1 MPPKSFDLD
10 RQGLA
15 ALLGPSLAGVTVT
28 DKAAK
33 AVIADSGTVKTY
45 TVEVNAASGEAPEV
59 LARQASSLGF
69 QVLATEDPDLFMLR
83 GDRLTFFVDLLDP
96 RFWLFHTASGAGR
109 ARRALRRLVWDS
121 RQVDSCW
128 FPQSLLRSI
137 QASGTSRWF
146 KADFKGK
153 GFLPNEGVSDLR
165 LRVQLEGDHPDVL
178 FDILAS
184 SDAYRTA
191 AALSAVACR
200 VGDADNWVDEIAHLN
215 GSFVA
220 RGRSFENHVGF
231 VADAV
236 DRYRKLVERVENR
249 YRLSWRT
256 ADHGGLSFDGDV
268 LTISLS
274 RRVTDLDQL
283 LDGLFSCRDPF
294 RLWAVPRKVSDDF
307 ATAEVV
313 DLHIGEAFSMDIAT
327 DYIRVYLSD
336 RVCGNTVL
344 RLLTNLQ
351 HRYDATASA
360 DPIRVDSDLA
370 LV

>member
-1 MPPKSFDLD
+1 MAPSSFDLD

-15 ALLGPSLAGVTVT
+15 ALLGPWLAGTTTV
-28 DKAAK
+28 DKAAR
-33 AVIADSGTVKTY
+33 ALIAGSGTVKTY
-45 TVEVNAASGEAPEV
+45 TVEVNAAEGEAPEV

-69 QVLATEDPDLFMLR
+69 DVQSTRDSDLFVLR
-83 GDRLTFFVDLLDP
+83 RDRLTFFADLLDP
-96 RFWLFHTASGAGR
+96 RFWLLHTASGAGR
-109 ARRALRRLVWDS
+109 AKQAVRRLVWDS

-128 FPQSLLRSI
+128 FPQTLLHSI

-146 KADFKGK
+146 KADFKGE
-153 GFLPNEGVSDLR
+153 GFLPADGVADRR
-165 LRVQLEGDHPDVL
+165 LRVQLEGEHPDEL
-178 FDILAS
+178 FKVLAS
-184 SDAYRTA
+184 LEAYRTA

-200 VGDADNWVDEIAHLN
+200 IGDADDWVDEIAHFN
-215 GSFVA
+215 GGFVA

-231 VADAV
+231 VAEAV
-236 DRYRKLVERVENR
+236 DRYRALVERVENR
-249 YRLSWRT
+249 YRLSWSA
-256 ADHGGLSFDGDV
+256 ADHGGFTFDGDV
-268 LTISLS
+268 LTIRLS

-351 HRYDATASA
+351 HRYDATAAA
-360 DPIRVDSDLA
+360 DSLVVGPELA
-370 LV
+370 LA